1 MRAQGIRADA
11 LIGRRSR
18 SEMKTARLTSLM
30 KVRLAAI
37 AVYVGLLGMAY
48 RTWPAYETSP
58 DWALWRALP
67 DALAS
72 GTLYDTAT
80 EAPFVWS
87 PVAAWVM
94 AIVPSMFWP
103 WLILHFVAILF
114 LRDWRMIALV
124 LLSWG
129 FWTSTASGHPFIFIF
144 VAGALA
150 LRGSTLAGLAYLAL
164 TLLMP
169 RPVQIPLALW
179 LLWTMPTLRW
189 PFVGMFA
196 VHAVVVLLTGYAWD
210 WVGTVVGHAL
220 PTGNWGPSAVIGLWG
235 LAIGL
240 PLGIWLGWRGHV
252 GFAGLAVSPYWLPEY
267 LMMSLLDLVP
277 GWKRIPV
284 SDAQPAAA
292 VR

>member
-18 SEMKTARLTSLM
+18 SEMKTVRLTSLM

-150 LRGSTLAGLAYLAL
+150 LRGSRLAGLAYLAL

-179 LLWTMPTLRW
+179 LLWTTPTLRW

-196 VHAVVVLLTGYAWD
+196 AHAVVVLLTGYAWD
-210 WVGTVVGHAL
+210 WVGTVVSHAV
-220 PTGNWGPSAVIGLWG
+220 PTGNWGPSAVIGLWW

-267 LMMSLLDLVP
+267 LMMSLLDLMP
-277 GWKRIPV
+277 NWKRV
-284 SDAQPAAA
+284 TVESAQPAAA